1 MYEYTWQKQ
10 NVFCRATQ
18 QLVGIK
24 VLSTLHFILAS
35 LIIGMVRVDMQE
47 AVSAFLASS
56 LLLLRLAIDF
66 KQ

>member
-1 MYEYTWQKQ
+1 MYTWQQ
-10 NVFCRATQ
+10 QLFCRATRQ
-18 QLVGIK
+18 PVGLD
-24 VLSTLHFILAS
+24 VLSTLQLILAS